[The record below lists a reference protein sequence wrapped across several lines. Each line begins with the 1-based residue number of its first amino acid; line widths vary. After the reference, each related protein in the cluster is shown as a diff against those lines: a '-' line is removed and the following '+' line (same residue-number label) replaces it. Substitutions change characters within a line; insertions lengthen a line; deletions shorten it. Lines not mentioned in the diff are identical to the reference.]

1 MSDVNSTHNGLI
13 TQGNTD
19 DNQIQR
25 VNGRFAKGVS
35 GNPAGRP
42 KGARNVLSKSVLGT
56 YAKEAANG
64 DFERVM
70 AELKRDNP
78 AVYAKLLNDAAM
90 KEAERVGSTHGG
102 LCEQCGGELESK
114 TVLTVSFVDVPA
126 THPVNQQATSV
137 PTDQQATSVP
147 VSQQASS
154 VPTGDHATTVPVS
167 QQATSVPTDEHTDT

>member
-1 MSDVNSTHNGLI
+1 MSADDIVI

-19 DNQIQR
+19 EKDIQVVNGR
-25 VNGRFAKGVS
+25 VNGKFAKGIS

-70 AELKRDNP
+70 AELKRNNP

-90 KEAERVGSTHGG
+90 KEAERTTQAAGG
-102 LCEQCGGELESK
+102 LCEACGGELESK
-114 TVLTVSFVDVPA
+114 TVLSVNFKAPPA
-126 THPVNQQATSV
+126 RDSEHNQL
-137 PTDQQATSVP
+137 DK
-147 VSQQASS
+147 SS
-154 VPTGDHATTVPVS
+154 ALD
-167 QQATSVPTDEHTDT
+167 TDEHTSDHLSTLDSDEEV

>member
-1 MSDVNSTHNGLI
+1 MTDDI
-13 TQGNTD
+13 TVITEGNTD
-19 DNQIQR
+19 NKEIQR

-70 AELKRDNP
+70 AELKATNP

-90 KEAERVGSTHGG
+90 KEAERTTQAAGG
-102 LCEQCGGELESK
+102 LCEACGGELESK
-114 TVLTVSFVDVPA
+114 TILSVNFKAPPA
-126 THPVNQQATSV
+126 RDPHRTIEDLSTLDS
-137 PTDQQATSVP
+137 
-147 VSQQASS
+147 
-154 VPTGDHATTVPVS
+154 DHEV
-167 QQATSVPTDEHTDT
+167 

>member
-1 MSDVNSTHNGLI
+1 MSDVNSTHNDLI

-19 DNQIQR
+19 GNQIQR

-90 KEAERVGSTHGG
+90 KEAERAGSTHGG

-114 TVLTVSFVDVPA
+114 TVLTVEFVDVPM
-126 THPVNQQATSV
+126 THPVNQQANIMPVSQQATSV
-137 PTDQQATSVP
+137 PTDQQANIM
-147 VSQQASS
+147 
-154 VPTGDHATTVPVS
+154 PTNEHATTVPVS
-167 QQATSVPTDEHTDT
+167 QQARSVPTDQ

>member
-1 MSDVNSTHNGLI
+1 MSADDIVI

-19 DNQIQR
+19 EKDIQVVNGR
-25 VNGRFAKGVS
+25 VNGKFAKGIS

-70 AELKRDNP
+70 AELKRNNP

-90 KEAERVGSTHGG
+90 KEAERTTQAAGG
-102 LCEQCGGELESK
+102 LCEACGGELESK
-114 TVLTVSFVDVPA
+114 TVLS
-126 THPVNQQATSV
+126 VNFKAPDRKHNQL
-137 PTDQQATSVP
+137 DK
-147 VSQQASS
+147 SS
-154 VPTGDHATTVPVS
+154 ALD
-167 QQATSVPTDEHTDT
+167 TDEHTSDHLSTLDSEPEV